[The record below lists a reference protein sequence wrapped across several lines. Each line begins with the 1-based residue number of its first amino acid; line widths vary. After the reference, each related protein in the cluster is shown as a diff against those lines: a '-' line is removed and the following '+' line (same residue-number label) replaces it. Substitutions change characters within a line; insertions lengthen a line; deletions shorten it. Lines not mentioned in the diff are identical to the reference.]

1 MENAQTYTKKERNMF
16 LTGMFGQN
24 MIYNVVAVGLY
35 YYFQNVIC
43 LPAIAL
49 GWIFAIARIWDA
61 INDPMMGSIVDK
73 TKTKCRSQCR
83 SAVKT
88 APHRLF
94 ACRT

>member
-1 MENAQTYTKKERNMF
+1 MVIIMENVNTYSKKERNMF

-49 GWIFAIARIWDA
+49 GWIFAIGEFGTQSMTR
-61 INDPMMGSIVDK
+61 
-73 TKTKCRSQCR
+73 
-83 SAVKT
+83 
-88 APHRLF
+88 
-94 ACRT
+94 

>member
-43 LPAIAL
+43 LPAIRQA
-49 GWIFAIARIWDA
+49 ASPMRI
-61 INDPMMGSIVDK
+61 
-73 TKTKCRSQCR
+73 
-83 SAVKT
+83 
-88 APHRLF
+88 
-94 ACRT
+94 